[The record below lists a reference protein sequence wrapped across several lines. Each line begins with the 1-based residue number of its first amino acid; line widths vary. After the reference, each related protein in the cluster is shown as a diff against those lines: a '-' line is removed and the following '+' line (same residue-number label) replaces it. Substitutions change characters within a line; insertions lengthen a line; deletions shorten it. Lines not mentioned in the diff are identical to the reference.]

1 VQYAPTGDEGALT
14 AGNTRLAGQVF
25 YYSGKPRFFVGED
38 RFGRG
43 FFEALDGPLSII
55 LVGNFIIECGVGT
68 DLLKEKVADILLTG
82 NLRAPR
88 ELLPLVRV
96 LAVESGTISVLDKSA

>member
-1 VQYAPTGDEGALT
+1 MQYAPTGDEGTLT

-25 YYSGKPRFFVGED
+25 YYSGKLRFFVGED
-38 RFGRG
+38 RFGRS
-43 FFEALDGPLSII
+43 FFEALDDPLSII

-82 NLRAPR
+82 NLRAPM